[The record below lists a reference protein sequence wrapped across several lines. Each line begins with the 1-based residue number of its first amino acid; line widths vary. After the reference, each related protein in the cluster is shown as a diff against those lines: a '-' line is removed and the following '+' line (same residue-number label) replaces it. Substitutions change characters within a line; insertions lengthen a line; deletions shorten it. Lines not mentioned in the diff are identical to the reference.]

1 MANIYQVISVYI
13 RPYYKIIFFLLIL
26 GILLLTSYYA
36 YQKWGQNKPSP
47 NADIYNPVGHK
58 ETNIYFFFADW
69 CPHCKKAKPSWSS
82 FSNKY
87 DGKIVNDYKIVC
99 VSVDCT
105 DAEKPEIAQMI
116 SQYNITSYPTV
127 LMVKDGSTYV
137 FDAKITTENLE
148 EFVQINQSCED
159 IRKKLNEKGLS
170 AKDKKQI
177 EHDLRENNC

>member
-1 MANIYQVISVYI
+1 MTYD
-13 RPYYKIIFFLLIL
+13 K
-26 GILLLTSYYA
+26 
-36 YQKWGQNKPSP
+36 
-47 NADIYNPVGHK
+47 
-58 ETNIYFFFADW
+58 
-69 CPHCKKAKPSWSS
+69 
-82 FSNKY
+82 

-105 DAEKPEIAQMI
+105 DAEKPETAQMI

-137 FDAKITTENLE
+137 FDAKITNENLE
-148 EFVQINQSCED
+148 QFVQINQSCED